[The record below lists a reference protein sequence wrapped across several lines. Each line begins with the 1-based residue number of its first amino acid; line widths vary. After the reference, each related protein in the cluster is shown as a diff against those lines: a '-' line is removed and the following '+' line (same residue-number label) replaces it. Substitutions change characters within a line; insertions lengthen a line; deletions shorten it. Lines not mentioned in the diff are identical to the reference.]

1 MRFVRG
7 PRRASPPVRIPV
19 SVFAVGRRVYVDSP
33 GDRSACVTLTDDAG
47 KRPLASL
54 ADGAEVVILAWRPGW
69 AGTTRYRVRARG
81 SGVDGW
87 LPVGNLRGT
96 EAVASAAPTAPLP
109 PPVSPVPRRIAEFA
123 EAARRFGQR
132 SDFGNLRS
140 GESILPSAVNESSPS
155 APRSASPR
163 AGESRD
169 SRRPFGQRA
178 D

>member
-1 MRFVRG
+1 MRFGRG

-33 GDRSACVTLTDDAG
+33 EDRSACVTLTDDAG

-69 AGTTRYRVRARG
+69 ADTTRYRVRARG

-96 EAVASAAPTAPLP
+96 EAVASAAPTAPP
-109 PPVSPVPRRIAEFA
+109 PPAVPPAPLPDEEFGQSTH
-123 EAARRFGQR
+123 RFGQR
-132 SDFGNLRS
+132 T
-140 GESILPSAVNESSPS
+140 
-155 APRSASPR
+155 
-163 AGESRD
+163 
-169 SRRPFGQRA
+169 
-178 D
+178 

>member
-1 MRFVRG
+1 MAYPRG
-7 PRRASPPVRIPV
+7 PRRTSPPVRIPV

-96 EAVASAAPTAPLP
+96 EAVASAAPTAPAPPAVPPAPLP
-109 PPVSPVPRRIAEFA
+109 GEEFGQSA
-123 EAARRFGQR
+123 HRFGQR
-132 SDFGNLRS
+132 TR
-140 GESILPSAVNESSPS
+140 
-155 APRSASPR
+155 
-163 AGESRD
+163 
-169 SRRPFGQRA
+169 
-178 D
+178 